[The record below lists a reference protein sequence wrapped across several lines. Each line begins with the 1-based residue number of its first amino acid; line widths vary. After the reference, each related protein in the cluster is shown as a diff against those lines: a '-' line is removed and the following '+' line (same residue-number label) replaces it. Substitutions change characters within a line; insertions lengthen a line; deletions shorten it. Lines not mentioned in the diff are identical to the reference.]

1 MDLVTMDSVCLPS
14 EDVVARVIEGEI
26 VIVPIASGIGD
37 AEDELYSL
45 SPTGQAIWE
54 KLDGKMTLGQVA
66 QALAQ
71 EYEAAPLEIEGD
83 VLGFASELV
92 RRRILEL
99 KS

>member
-1 MDLVTMDSVCLPS
+1 MDLVTMDSVCFPS
-14 EDVVARVIEGEI
+14 KDVVARMIEGEI

-45 SPTGQAIWE
+45 SPTGQSIWE
-54 KLDGKMTLGQVA
+54 KLDGEKTLGQVA
-66 QALAQ
+66 QALVQ
-71 EYEAAPLEIEGD
+71 EYEAPLQEIEDD

-99 KS
+99 KN